1 MNEYS
6 QKYIPI
12 IIAAILSFLAPIV
25 PALIFI
31 GTLVMADWITGLIK
45 GHKTKDFQSRKV
57 IRKFYTGSAYLVC
70 VFVVRMAEVYFG
82 GEIPMVKPLVAII
95 TLAELQSLREN
106 IMAITGTDILKN
118 FAGLLIRKQDPQ

>member
-1 MNEYS
+1 MNHYS
-6 QKYIPI
+6 QKYLPI
-12 IIAAILSFLAPIV
+12 ILAAIVSYLSPII

-57 IRKFYTGSAYLVC
+57 IRKFYTGVAYLTC

-118 FAGLLIRKQDPQ
+118 FAVILIRKSDPQ